1 MIPDFPHNIRIR
13 LAQLNFFWC
22 PLMLLSLCPVGCLS
36 VSSISWE
43 ILGLVRR
50 YVIIPSILIWCC
62 CNPTNRF
69 GLFRKGAII
78 FYYLFFYLSVANFTN
93 RYIAPLK
100 TDLNKGQLISKGL
113 LVFSIPPKN
122 ERKIPYKNS
131 NNLKV
136 MQDIFAF
143 YSQKSHSYHIS
154 LASKLMKCCV
164 GFLSQFKL

>member
-1 MIPDFPHNIRIR
+1 M
-13 LAQLNFFWC
+13 NFFWC

-62 CNPTNRF
+62 CCNPTNRF

-78 FYYLFFYLSVANFTN
+78 FYYLFFSLSVANFTN

-100 TDLNKGQLISKGL
+100 TDLNKGELIWKGL
-113 LVFSIPPKN
+113 FGFFISPRKQTKNFCPSRLGQKINIFKFVFWENWI
-122 ERKIPYKNS
+122 
-131 NNLKV
+131 
-136 MQDIFAF
+136 
-143 YSQKSHSYHIS
+143 H
-154 LASKLMKCCV
+154 
-164 GFLSQFKL
+164 